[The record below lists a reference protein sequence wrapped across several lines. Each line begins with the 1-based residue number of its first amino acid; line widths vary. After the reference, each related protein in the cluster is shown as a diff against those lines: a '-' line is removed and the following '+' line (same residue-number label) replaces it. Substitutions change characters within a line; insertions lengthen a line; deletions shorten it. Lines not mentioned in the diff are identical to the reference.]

1 MSISD
6 LITKYLL
13 EKLNLSK
20 NNHMKKD
27 IVAGLDLGTTKVCAV
42 IAERD
47 NETNKFDILGFG
59 VAPSEGLHKG
69 LVANIGKTAEAIKSA
84 MSIASNRA
92 GITVNT
98 INVGVAGE
106 HITSIRHR
114 NYVTITSEEK
124 EITKDDLNRLEADV
138 RTIRIPSDRQILHI
152 IPEEY
157 SVDYQNGIENP
168 IGISGSRLE
177 ASNHV
182 VLASVPAIQNIKK
195 SVERAGF
202 RVHDYILQPIAS
214 STSILEENEMDLGVA
229 LIDIGGGTTDIAIF
243 HKKAI
248 KHTKVIGIAGNQVT
262 NDIRES
268 LGIVTEEAENLKKE
282 FGYATETAIIRDED
296 ILIRGVGA
304 RGNTKIPISLLTQII
319 GLRMKE
325 LFTLVDNEIRNA
337 GFKNKIKAGI
347 VLTGG
352 GSLLRGTTDLA
363 REVFG
368 LPARI
373 GVPQDLGRGLAEEI
387 ESPEFATVSG
397 LIRGIPGGKSSEF
410 QSLIR
415 KKTKKTKVKDIV
427 KRVQEFFDEL

>member
-1 MSISD
+1 
-6 LITKYLL
+6 
-13 EKLNLSK
+13 
-20 NNHMKKD
+20 MKKD
-27 IVAGLDLGTTKVCAV
+27 IIAGLDLGTTKVCAV
-42 IAERD
+42 IAER
-47 NETNKFDILGFG
+47 NIETGNLDILGFG

-69 LVANIGKTAEAIKSA
+69 LVANISKTAEAIRNA
-84 MSIASNRA
+84 MSVATNRA
-92 GITVNT
+92 GFT
-98 INVGVAGE
+98 IDLVNVGVAGE

-124 EITKDDLNRLEADV
+124 EITREDLNRLEADV

-157 SVDYQNGIENP
+157 SVDYQGGIENP
-168 IGISGSRLE
+168 IGMSGTRLE

-195 SVERAGF
+195 SVERAGLKV
-202 RVHDYILQPIAS
+202 RDYILQPVAS
-214 STSILEENEMDLGVA
+214 STSVLEDSEMDLGIA

-268 LGIVTEEAENLKKE
+268 LGVVTEEAENLKKD
-282 FGYATETAIIRDED
+282 FGYAISSAIIKDED
-296 ILIRGVGA
+296 ILIKGIGA

-319 GLRMKE
+319 SLRMKE
-325 LFTLVDNEIRNA
+325 LFTLIDNELRNA

-352 GSLLRGTTDLA
+352 GSLLRGTTELA
-363 REVFG
+363 EDVFG

-373 GVPQDLGRGLAEEI
+373 GVPQDLGLGLANEI
-387 ESPEFATVSG
+387 ESPEFATVAG
-397 LIRGIPGGKSSEF
+397 LIRGIPGGKSSEY
-410 QSLIR
+410 QSMLI
-415 KKTKKTKVKDIV
+415 KKKGKNKIKGIV